1 MEQKKRQ
8 TPACTG
14 ALMRRTMR
22 RLSQHYDE
30 ALRPLNLKLTQYSV
44 LANLAAYPDSS
55 ITDLADVLE
64 MDRTTLTRNL
74 GPLQR
79 RGLVQI
85 RTGSSPRNRAV
96 ALTPQGVDLLRTA
109 KPVWRAAEEGIR
121 AQLGGDDVAHLHDLL
136 QRVLED
142 AKALD
147 RPETVSTV
155 RGKGDVL

>member
-1 MEQKKRQ
+1 METKNDRL
-8 TPACTG
+8 PACTG

-44 LANLAAYPDSS
+44 LANLAAHPDSN

-79 RGLVQI
+79 RGLVEI
-85 RTGSSPRNRAV
+85 RAGSNPRNRAV
-96 ALTPQGVDLLRTA
+96 SLTPQGKDLLRTA
-109 KPVWRAAEEGIR
+109 MPAWRSAEERIR
-121 AQLGGDDVAHLHDLL
+121 AQLGGPDVEHLHVLL
-136 QRVLED
+136 GRVLED
-142 AKALD
+142 AKSLD
-147 RPETVSTV
+147 REA
-155 RGKGDVL
+155 D